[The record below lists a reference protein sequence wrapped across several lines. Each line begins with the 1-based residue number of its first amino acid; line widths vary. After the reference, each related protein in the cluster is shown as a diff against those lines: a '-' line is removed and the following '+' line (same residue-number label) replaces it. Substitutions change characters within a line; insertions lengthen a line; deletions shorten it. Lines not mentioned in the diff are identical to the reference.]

1 MASEYLKWKY
11 RDVKREEQAELTPAE
26 QRKNWWHY
34 HKWHVATAVV
44 LLGIGA
50 SLIAHAL
57 GFGQVRPDY
66 QVAYVGEDPL
76 PDGTAAAIESAYTN
90 KEPETLKALKV
101 NLCMECGCCSFSCPA
116 RRPLVQVNK
125 LAKAM
130 LNQYNAEQKAAA
142 EKKAAKEKE
151 KEAV

>member
-1 MASEYLKWKY
+1 
-11 RDVKREEQAELTPAE
+11 
-26 QRKNWWHY
+26 
-34 HKWHVATAVV
+34 
-44 LLGIGA
+44 LLGGPMMGSSVP
-50 SLIAHAL
+50 SLENPVMKNTNAILAFDEKDAADPVPSACIRCGRCVAHCPFNL
-57 GFGQVRPDY
+57 MP
-66 QVAYVGEDPL
+66 
-76 PDGTAAAIESAYTN
+76 AAIESAYNN

-130 LNQYNAEQKAAA
+130 LNKYNAEQKAAA